1 MDALGAFWG
10 GTHWQG
16 QGIPTLSL
24 SSTHMQSCLLGD
36 PETNLSK
43 GPFLELQA
51 GPVTASKK
59 PTEAGSQE
67 NSLFGACGFVPTSR
81 AKMMTPSLW
90 LEAVW

>member
-10 GTHWQG
+10 GTHWWG

-36 PETNLSK
+36 PGTNLSE
-43 GPFLELQA
+43 GPFHELQA
-51 GPVTASKK
+51 GPLTASKK

-67 NSLFGACGFVPTSR
+67 NSLLGACGFAPTSR

-90 LEAVW
+90 LEAGW